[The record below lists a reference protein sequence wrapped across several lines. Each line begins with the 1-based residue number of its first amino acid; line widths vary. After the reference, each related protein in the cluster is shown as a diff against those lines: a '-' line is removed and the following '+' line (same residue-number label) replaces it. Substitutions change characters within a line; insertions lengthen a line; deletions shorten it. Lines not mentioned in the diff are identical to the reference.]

1 VSATDIVSII
11 GTLAA
16 SVAAAAGLVWRAQR
30 ADAESLR
37 AALADAQKAREGYH
51 SEEIKRVREDAAA
64 QAATLREVTSA
75 LQRATDLFERV
86 EARLDALD
94 ATGRFNDADVT
105 GSGSK
110 RRTR

>member
-1 VSATDIVSII
+1 MSATDIVSII

-37 AALADAQKAREGYH
+37 AALDAALKARDGHH

-64 QAATLREVTSA
+64 QAATLREVTAA
-75 LQRATDLFERV
+75 LQRAADLFERV
-86 EARLDALD
+86 EARLEALD
-94 ATGRFNDADVT
+94 ATGRFTDADTT

-110 RRTR
+110 RRAR